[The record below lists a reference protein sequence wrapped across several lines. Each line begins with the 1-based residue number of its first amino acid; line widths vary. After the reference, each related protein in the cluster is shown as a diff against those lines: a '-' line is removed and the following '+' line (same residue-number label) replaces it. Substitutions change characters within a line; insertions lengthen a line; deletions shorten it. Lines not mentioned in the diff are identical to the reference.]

1 MASLRNLI
9 NNKAKTRVLIS
20 VSSTCNDVLPGTL
33 MQPFSAELVQILVCC
48 LLHVLVLCVQCFSNS
63 DFWWKRFERYFARPN
78 TQKLITARNEV
89 CEANVFTV
97 RETPT
102 VR

>member
-20 VSSTCNDVLPGTL
+20 VSSTCNYVLPGTVEE
-33 MQPFSAELVQILVCC
+33 PFSAELVQILVCC

-63 DFWWKRFERYFARPN
+63 DFWWKRFERHFARPKI
-78 TQKLITARNEV
+78 QELISTTSAQITIFWE
-89 CEANVFTV
+89 
-97 RETPT
+97 
-102 VR
+102 